1 MIESIAVNC
10 LDSIALQGKVFW
22 IKDKLMMKNSRKE
35 KSGILGGTFDPITL
49 GHLGLAR
56 DIQEKVNL
64 DQIWFIPAWQSPH
77 KQDQPPAD
85 ASHRL
90 SMLKKALAPYP
101 HFEISEIELHQKE
114 VSYTIN
120 TLTTLQDQHPDTE
133 WYLILGMDTFQDF
146 ATWKN
151 TREILDQVHLAVA
164 TRPGYSSDLA
174 PKTPQALMD
183 DLPFSYQLHRQANE
197 VQTYLC
203 QETEKT
209 LIFCDI
215 EPLDIS
221 SSEIRKRIKCG
232 LSIKKML
239 PPEIERYIMTHHLY
253 QANPRPQPE

>member
-1 MIESIAVNC
+1 
-10 LDSIALQGKVFW
+10 
-22 IKDKLMMKNSRKE
+22 MKNSPKE
-35 KSGILGGTFDPITL
+35 KSGFLGGTFDPITL

-56 DIQEKVNL
+56 DIQEKINL
-64 DQIWFIPAWQSPH
+64 DRIWFIPAWQSPH
-77 KQDQPPAD
+77 KQDQPPTD

-101 HFEISEIELHQKE
+101 HFEITEIELAQKR
-114 VSYTIN
+114 VSYTTD
-120 TLTTLQDQHPDTE
+120 TLTALQNQHPDTE
-133 WYLILGMDTFQDF
+133 WYLILGMDTFLDF

-151 TREILDQVHLAVA
+151 VREILNGVHLIVA
-164 TRPGYSSDLA
+164 TRPGYSNDLA
-174 PKTPQALMD
+174 PKTLQAMMD
-183 DLPFSYQLHRQANE
+183 NLPFSYQLHRQAIE

-203 QETEKT
+203 RETEKT

-221 SSEIRKRIKCG
+221 SNEIRKRIKCG
-232 LSIKKML
+232 LSVKKML

>member
-1 MIESIAVNC
+1 
-10 LDSIALQGKVFW
+10 
-22 IKDKLMMKNSRKE
+22 MKNSPKE

-56 DIQEKVNL
+56 DIQEKIHL
-64 DQIWFIPAWQSPH
+64 DRIWFIPAWQSPH
-77 KQDQPPAD
+77 KQDQPPTD

-101 HFEISEIELHQKE
+101 HFEISEIELNQKR
-114 VSYTIN
+114 VSYTTD
-120 TLTTLQDQHPDTE
+120 TLTALQNQHPDTE
-133 WYLILGMDTFQDF
+133 WYLILGMDTFLDF

-151 TREILDQVHLAVA
+151 VRDILNGVHLTVA
-164 TRPGYSSDLA
+164 TRPGYSNDLA
-174 PKTPQALMD
+174 PKTLQAMMN
-183 DLPFSYQLHRQANE
+183 DLPFSYQLHQLTNE

-203 QETEKT
+203 RETEKT

-221 SSEIRKRIKCG
+221 SSEIRERIKCG
-232 LSIKKML
+232 LSVKKML
-239 PPEIERYIMTHHLY
+239 PPEIERYIMAHHLY

>member
-1 MIESIAVNC
+1 MT
-10 LDSIALQGKVFW
+10 
-22 IKDKLMMKNSRKE
+22 KNSPKK

-56 DIQEKVNL
+56 NIQERIDL

-77 KQDQPPAD
+77 KQDQPPTD

-90 SMLKKALAPYP
+90 SMLEKALAPYP
-101 HFEISEIELHQKE
+101 HFEISEIELNQKE
-114 VSYTIN
+114 ISYTIN
-120 TLTTLQDQHPDTE
+120 TLTTLQNQHSDTE
-133 WYLILGMDTFQDF
+133 WYLILGMDTFRDF
-146 ATWKN
+146 ATWKSV
-151 TREILDQVHLAVA
+151 REILERVHLAIA

-174 PKTPQALMD
+174 PNTLQAMID
-183 DLPFSYQLHRQANE
+183 DLPFSYQSHQQTNE
-197 VQTYLC
+197 IHTYLC

-232 LSIKKML
+232 LSVKKML
-239 PPEIERYIMTHHLY
+239 PPEIERYIMTHRLY
-253 QANPRPQPE
+253 QANPRSQPE

>member
-1 MIESIAVNC
+1 
-10 LDSIALQGKVFW
+10 
-22 IKDKLMMKNSRKE
+22 MKNSPKE

-64 DQIWFIPAWQSPH
+64 DRIWFIPAWQSPH
-77 KQDQPPAD
+77 KQDQPPTD

-101 HFEISEIELHQKE
+101 HFEISEIELDQKR
-114 VSYTIN
+114 VSYTTD
-120 TLTTLQDQHPDTE
+120 TLTALQNQHPDTE
-133 WYLILGMDTFQDF
+133 WYLILGMDTFRDF
-146 ATWKN
+146 SSWKN
-151 TREILDQVHLAVA
+151 CAEILRKTRLVIA
-164 TRPGYSSDLA
+164 TRPGYSNDLT
-174 PKTPQALMD
+174 PKTLQAMMD
-183 DLPFSYQLHRQANE
+183 NLPFSYQLHRQTNE

-203 QETEKT
+203 RETEKT

-221 SSEIRKRIKCG
+221 SSEIRERIKCG
-232 LSIKKML
+232 LSVKKML
-239 PPEIERYIMTHHLY
+239 PPEIERYIMAHHLY